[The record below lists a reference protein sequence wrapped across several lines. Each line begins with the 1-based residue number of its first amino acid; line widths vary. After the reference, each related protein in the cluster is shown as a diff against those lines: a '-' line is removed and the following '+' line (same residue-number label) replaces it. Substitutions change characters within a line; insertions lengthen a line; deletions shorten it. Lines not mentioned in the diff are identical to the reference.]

1 MKSPKQ
7 LMVLAVGL
15 VIGGCAP
22 LMTERPEEMDARHR
36 LDRGLAALDAGAYPE
51 AFDNLTWVYAHCPD
65 REAGGQALL
74 ALAALELDARNDLAR
89 PRVGTELL
97 ARAIRDPGTPHWVRP
112 IAETTFLTALAL
124 GAPHPGDADTHD
136 DADHDD
142 ADLDHAPPP
151 PAPPADTAITGAD
164 AAGATPGPRTRAP
177 EPAYGC
183 GAPVGN
189 GSTRAGT
196 MADRELPALP
206 GPSMAALLTRAEAR
220 RDSLSMTTESLRRE
234 LTAARAELDA
244 TREELERIRRTLQP

>member
-36 LDRGLAALDAGAYPE
+36 LDRGLAALDAGAYPA
-51 AFDNLTWVYAHCPD
+51 AFEELTWVYAHCPN
-65 REAGGQALL
+65 REAGLQALV
-74 ALAALELDARNDLAR
+74 ALAALELDARNETAR

-97 ARAIRDPGTPHWVRP
+97 GRVIRDPGTPHWVRP

-124 GAPHPGDADTHD
+124 GAPHPGDADPHD
-136 DADHDD
+136 DADHDE
-142 ADLDHAPPP
+142 ADLHHAPPP
-151 PAPPADTAITGAD
+151 PAPLADTALTD
-164 AAGATPGPRTRAP
+164 TPGVADTPRAL

-183 GAPVGN
+183 GASIATGEPIG
-189 GSTRAGT
+189 AEA
-196 MADRELPALP
+196 MAETPLPTLP

-220 RDSLSMTTESLRRE
+220 RDSLSMTTESLQRE
-234 LTAARAELDA
+234 LAAAQAELQA